1 MICGFKFWQFWATL
15 SDFRL
20 FVFCWRDYL
29 PAPKKPI
36 FELRKEFA
44 PSFAVAEQIV
54 GPERLLRTLQLDW
67 SGEVEWIRAARST
80 KTLCACLAMNL
91 AEHIDQ
97 LQYVFLTAI
106 GEPETNVLS
115 MPKISSVV

>member
-1 MICGFKFWQFWATL
+1 
-15 SDFRL
+15 
-20 FVFCWRDYL
+20 
-29 PAPKKPI
+29 
-36 FELRKEFA
+36 
-44 PSFAVAEQIV
+44 
-54 GPERLLRTLQLDW
+54 
-67 SGEVEWIRAARST
+67 
-80 KTLCACLAMNL
+80 MNL